1 MMRAVIFFLSLI
13 FFANGFS
20 AQESVAIKL
29 PEAYAKTAM
38 AELKSGDSLLFYQC
52 HVEEAIT
59 EITKANGEKI
69 KGESKKISITEKF
82 VVYNMNGT
90 YQLKYYTSTLSN
102 LPNRKFT
109 YLKVKEKEYWNFK
122 LEKNATLNEHDVLVF
137 CAIEYK
143 SHATTE
149 YDFVVDKYNTNALI
163 IRNKKVM
170 KHLVVDGNHLLSKN
184 LNVLN

>member
-1 MMRAVIFFLSLI
+1 MKFHIHLITFIFTAHV
-13 FFANGFS
+13 FFA
-20 AQESVAIKL
+20 QENSVIKF

-52 HVEEAIT
+52 HVEEAVT

-82 VVYNMNGT
+82 VVYNVNGT
-90 YQLKYYTSTLSN
+90 YQMKYFTSTLSN

-122 LEKNATLNEHDVLVF
+122 LEKNTTINEHDALVF

-163 IRNKKVM
+163 IRNKKIM

-184 LNVLN
+184 LNALN

>member
-1 MMRAVIFFLSLI
+1 MMKFKISFIGLILFASSLTGQENVAVKF
-13 FFANGFS
+13 
-20 AQESVAIKL
+20 
-29 PEAYAKTAM
+29 PEAYSKTALF
-38 AELKSGDSLLFYQC
+38 ELKSGDSLLFYQC

-69 KGESKKISITEKF
+69 KGDSKKISITEKF
-82 VVYNMNGT
+82 VVYNVNGT
-90 YQLKYYTSTLSN
+90 YQMKYYTSTLSN

-137 CAIEYK
+137 SAIEYK

-163 IRNKKVM
+163 IRNKKIM

-184 LNVLN
+184 LNALN

>member
-1 MMRAVIFFLSLI
+1 MKLALYIT
-13 FFANGFS
+13 GFVLLLNYAK
-20 AQESVAIKL
+20 AQETVNLKF
-29 PEAYAKTAM
+29 PEAYAKTAL

-59 EITKANGEKI
+59 EITKSNGEKI

-90 YQLKYYTSTLSN
+90 YQMKYYTSTLSN

-122 LEKNATLNEHDVLVF
+122 LEKSSILNEHDVLVF
-137 CAIEYK
+137 SAIEYK

-163 IRNKKVM
+163 IRNKKIM

-184 LNVLN
+184 LNALN

>member
-1 MMRAVIFFLSLI
+1 MKFHIHLITFIFTVHV
-13 FFANGFS
+13 FFA
-20 AQESVAIKL
+20 QENSVIKF

-69 KGESKKISITEKF
+69 KGESKKISITEKL
-82 VVYNMNGT
+82 VVYNVNGT
-90 YQLKYYTSTLSN
+90 YQMKYFTSTLSN

-122 LEKNATLNEHDVLVF
+122 LEKNTMLNEHDVLVF

-163 IRNKKVM
+163 IRNKKIM

-184 LNVLN
+184 LNALN

>member
-1 MMRAVIFFLSLI
+1 MKFHIHLI
-13 FFANGFS
+13 TFILTVHGFFA
-20 AQESVAIKL
+20 QENSVIKF

-38 AELKSGDSLLFYQC
+38 AELKNGDSLLFYQC

-82 VVYNMNGT
+82 VVYNVNGT
-90 YQLKYYTSTLSN
+90 YQMKYFTSTLSN

-122 LEKNATLNEHDVLVF
+122 LEKNTTLNEHDVLVF

-163 IRNKKVM
+163 IRNKKIM

-184 LNVLN
+184 LNALN